1 MTSVQMITNPKSKL
15 KTVSDYRDGKTSSGE
30 LMAYGGTYE
39 VFRANASISKG
50 QALSFVMPTSTVPAS
65 VKPEATADELWYFA
79 GYAMHDAASGADV
92 LVCQHG
98 FCEVLVYDTTTVTIG
113 DRLIK
118 DGTNAAYGAQSATAI
133 GTSDLP
139 GNSRG
144 QYWKAK
150 GSGANALVPAFVWV
164 R

>member
-1 MTSVQMITNPKSKL
+1 MTTTQALTNPFSRFKS
-15 KTVSDYRDGKTSSGE
+15 VSDYRDGKTASGE
-30 LMAYGGTYE
+30 LLSYGGTYE
-39 VFRANASISKG
+39 QFRANAAISKG
-50 QALSFVMPTSTVPAS
+50 QALSFVVPTSTVPLS

-79 GYAMHDAASGADV
+79 GYAMTDAAAGAQV
-92 LVCQHG
+92 TVCQHG
-98 FCEVLVYDTTTVTIG
+98 TCEVLVYNTTTVTIG
-113 DRLIK
+113 DRVIK

-144 QYWKAK
+144 QYLKAK
-150 GSGANALVPAFVWV
+150 ASGADALVPAFIWV